1 MPTPAVVML
10 VKFKSSLSME
20 QIREVVDSR
29 IDQFRALDGLSQKYY
44 LEESATGDVAGLYLW
59 ESAEALSEFRESELR
74 KTIAE
79 AYQTIGEP
87 RVEVFRIFET
97 LRS

>member
-1 MPTPAVVML
+1 MTGPAVVLL
-10 VKFKSSLSME
+10 VKFKSSLSMA
-20 QIREVVDSR
+20 QVREVVDSR
-29 IDQFRALDGLSQKYY
+29 IDQFRALEGLTQKFY
-44 LEESATGDVAGLYLW
+44 LEESTTGEVAGLYLW
-59 ESAEALSEFRESELR
+59 ESPEALAEFRESELR